1 MPLCGGGDGARP
13 RPPSTLAP
21 VNAPDP
27 TADGS
32 LRQAIRL
39 PHATAMV
46 VGTII
51 GASIFVQPSQ
61 VTGSVPSLSG
71 AALVWLLGGALTML
85 GALVTAELS
94 SMHPATGGVYVY
106 LREAFGPVA
115 GFLWGWAMFWT
126 MHTGI
131 IAAIA
136 MVVASYVGFL
146 VELGPVGQRAVAM
159 SAILALSWVNWL
171 GVRHGSLLQTAITMV
186 KVGVIVLMVAIGFA
200 LGAPPEPGTASVG
213 AGLLG
218 GGGASGLLSGLAASL
233 FAFGGWHMVTY
244 NAGET
249 VDAPRT
255 IPRSLVLG
263 VAIVTVCY
271 VALNSVYFWALPL
284 ERVIASDRI
293 AADAAETLLGR
304 GAGIAMTGLVVFS
317 AFGALAGIVLAGPR
331 VYYAMARDG
340 QIFRWLGGLH
350 AERHT
355 PHRAIALQAAWACV
369 LVGTGTYRQLFT
381 RVIYTE
387 WLFFGA
393 MAIGLVLFRARGLRG
408 AYSAPAH
415 PVIPIV
421 FATAAFAVAGHEVLA
436 NPVESAQGLGL
447 VAVGAPVYYLWD
459 RVKRR
464 GPVTPG
470 DHA

>member
-1 MPLCGGGDGARP
+1 MD
-13 RPPSTLAP
+13 ST
-21 VNAPDP
+21 P
-27 TADGS
+27 TPQDATA
-32 LRQAIRL
+32 LTRAIRL

-94 SMHPATGGVYVY
+94 SMHPSTGGVYVY
-106 LREAFGPVA
+106 LREAFGPLA

-146 VELGPVGQRAVAM
+146 VELGPGGQRAVAM
-159 SAILALSWVNWL
+159 AAILALSWVNWL
-171 GVRHGSLLQTAITMV
+171 GVRHGSLLQSAITLV
-186 KVGVIVLMVAIGFA
+186 KVAVIVLMVAIGFA
-200 LGAPPEPGTASVG
+200 LGAPPAPGAGSAGT
-213 AGLLG
+213 GLLG

-284 ERVIASDRI
+284 ERVIASDRV
-293 AADAAETLLGR
+293 AADAAEALLGR
-304 GAGIAMTGLVVFS
+304 GAGVAMTVLVVFS

-340 QIFRWLGGLH
+340 QIFRWLGGLNP
-350 AERHT
+350 ERRT

-393 MAIGLVLFRARGLRG
+393 MALGLVLFRARGLRG
-408 AYSAPAH
+408 EYSAPAF
-415 PVIPIV
+415 PAIPIV
-421 FATAAFAVAGHEVLA
+421 FAIAAFAVAGHEVLS

-459 RVKRR
+459 RLKKR
-464 GPVTPG
+464 GPATSG
-470 DHA
+470 AHE